1 MPELDP
7 IEKVTFEPS
16 DVDQSAT
23 TGAFSG
29 MKQLVRPQRAGRK
42 GERIVAG
49 DRDEPEESDHD
60 DRRDH
65 GGEEDEPTPA
75 TAPWGSSCAGVQC
88 VVPVS

>member
-29 MKQLVRPQRAGRK
+29 IDSWFDPNGQ
-42 GERIVAG
+42 GERENA
-49 DRDEPEESDHD
+49 
-60 DRRDH
+60 
-65 GGEEDEPTPA
+65 
-75 TAPWGSSCAGVQC
+75 
-88 VVPVS
+88 